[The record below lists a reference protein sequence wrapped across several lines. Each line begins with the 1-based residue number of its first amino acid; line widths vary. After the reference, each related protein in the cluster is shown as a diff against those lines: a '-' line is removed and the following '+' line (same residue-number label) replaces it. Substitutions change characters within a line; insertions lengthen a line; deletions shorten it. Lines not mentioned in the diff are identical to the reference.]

1 MLLLGMLLVG
11 VAAAFTALA
20 IAENFAGGPGYGV
33 TMLGQHVATLST
45 LDVFLAGL
53 ALALV
58 FCLGLAM
65 MRGGARHARHRRDK
79 RRVARRAAEPDAT
92 PVRGDEGA
100 AEGRPRHRHGLHLF
114 GH

>member
-11 VAAAFTALA
+11 ATAAFTALA

-33 TMLGQHVATLST
+33 TMFGQHVATLST

-53 ALALV
+53 ALALA
-58 FCLGLAM
+58 FCLGLVM
-65 MRGGARHARHRRDK
+65 MRGGARHARHRRGE
-79 RRVARRAAEPDAT
+79 RRVARRAAEPEAT
-92 PVRGDEGA
+92 SARDGEGA
-100 AEGRPRHRHGLHLF
+100 AEGRSRHHHGLRLF